1 MSHALLRQR
10 AAVGALICAVSG
22 VPATRLAA
30 QAASVSPQAV
40 LLTSQ
45 SRVGTLHVLN
55 PYATPIEVVVD
66 LRYGYVMT
74 DSAGRAIVA
83 LPEDSVAAPNSA
95 VPLLRVSPMRFML
108 APGDV
113 QLVRVAA
120 FPPPTLA
127 EGEYWARIGIRA
139 VPPNGGSSAGSD
151 GIAVGVGI
159 QVKTVLPVF
168 YRHARVHTGVQ
179 MSAITPVREAD
190 SLVVRPTF
198 TRSGSAAALLAVE
211 TVVTD
216 QAGAVI
222 TRASRQAA
230 VYHTLSPRYALALT
244 REQWARAASVRI
256 TATSARPDLP
266 VGLPLPVLPVS
277 QTIALT
283 RP

>member
-1 MSHALLRQR
+1 MSVPSRSLRAVAVLMACVALS
-10 AAVGALICAVSG
+10 A
-22 VPATRLAA
+22 PARRCDA

-40 LLTSQ
+40 LLTNQ

-55 PYATPIEVVVD
+55 PYTTPIEVVVD
-66 LRYGYVMT
+66 LKYGYVMT
-74 DSAGRAIVA
+74 DSTGRAVVA
-83 LPEDSVAAPNSA
+83 LPDDSVPAANSA
-95 VPLLRVSPMRFML
+95 VPLLRVSPARFVL

-120 FPPPTLA
+120 FPPAALA

-139 VPPNGGSSAGSD
+139 IPPTNTDAGGGNA
-151 GIAVGVGI
+151 IAVGVGI

-168 YRHARVHTGVQ
+168 YRHARVATGVQ
-179 MSAITPVREAD
+179 MSAIAPVRESD

-216 QAGAVI
+216 QTGAVI

-230 VYHTLSPRYALALT
+230 VYHTLSPRYAIALT
-244 REQWARAASVRI
+244 PEQWARAANVRV
-256 TATSARPDLP
+256 TATSTRPDLP
-266 VGLPLPVLPVS
+266 AGLPLPVLPVS
-277 QTIALT
+277 QTVALS
-283 RP
+283 RR